1 MAVNTGRP
9 IPTAFPVVFINSTS
23 TTIPDYLGIIEANPS
38 GAAAW
43 TLPLLD
49 SISEGSYLWIQ
60 NKSSFTITLTPQ
72 AGETIGG
79 AGSYAIAGNYVLTL
93 YSDRTNDWKVW
104 SYLPPVVVGGPGS
117 STDNALV
124 RWNGTS
130 GSVIQNSNAILTDA
144 GDLSLVGNLLVG
156 GTFHSV
162 GAALFD
168 DRIDAAGPINISDAT
183 KAYQINTVNALRL
196 NGTNLL
202 VGPGGASSG
211 TNNVSVGVG
220 VSPSVTSASDNTLVG
235 NGAGAAI
242 TIGGNNSCFGRTA
255 GDTISTGGNNTC
267 LGSGSDVSLG
277 TASFRTALGAGVTC
291 NLDNSVQIGRD
302 GTDDVYAGRN
312 FQTPSGGITSLN
324 SVNISTTTESYKI
337 GGIRAVYL
345 NGTNLILGP
354 AGIPSSTQNVLIGV
368 AVAPSIGAAANNTI
382 TGYGAGPALTTGAS
396 NSFYGQ
402 GSGTVIDVGSNNSC
416 FGAGA
421 TVNLA
426 ASSFRTSI
434 GAGAVCTGDN
444 KVQLGRDAT
453 DNVAVGR
460 HLLVPSGTIGAAG
473 SLVQVNKANYTQ
485 TTSNTTAV
493 TVTSNAG
500 NITMFGALATAAQSL
515 SATFTIDFTAV
526 STTAIIKLQ
535 VTGYSGTWGT
545 NGIPQ
550 AVIQSVSA
558 GVATVA
564 VYNQSAANA
573 LSGTVTFSFIAV

>member
-144 GDLSLVGNLLVG
+144 GDLSLVGNLLIG
-156 GTFHSV
+156 GTLHTV
-162 GAALFD
+162 GAATFD
-168 DRIDAAGPINISDAT
+168 SSIDAVGPINITDAT

-196 NGTNLL
+196 NSTNLL

-277 TASFRTALGAGVTC
+277 TGSFRTAVGSNVTC

-324 SVNISTTTESYKI
+324 SVNISTTTESYQI

-354 AGIPSSTQNVLIGV
+354 AGIPTSTQNVLIGV

-402 GSGTVIDVGSNNSC
+402 GSGTVIDTGSSNSC

-426 ASSFRTSI
+426 ASSFRTAI

-493 TVTSNAG
+493 TVTSNVG

-558 GVATVA
+558 GVATVS

-573 LSGTVTFSFIAV
+573 LSGTVTFSYIAV